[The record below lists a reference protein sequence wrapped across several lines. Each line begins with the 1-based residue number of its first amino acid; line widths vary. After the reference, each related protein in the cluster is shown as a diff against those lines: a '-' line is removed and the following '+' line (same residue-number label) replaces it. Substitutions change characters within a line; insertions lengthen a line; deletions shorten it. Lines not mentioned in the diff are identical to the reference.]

1 MRNTN
6 ILFPVLVM
14 VIAIVLMGASSWSQ
28 PDTIASLQQ
37 VTPTS
42 TSAMPPP
49 SPGEWIILNLSPGA
63 TQLQVGAEIYRLV
76 CKACHGDKGQ
86 GLTDE
91 WRSTWAPADQNCW
104 KSKCHASNHPPDG
117 FTMPVAPGVVGP
129 SVMARFYTASDLH
142 DFIST
147 YMPWQNPGKL
157 TEDQSW
163 QVTAYILH
171 MNNIDPDFDL
181 NAETASRIKLG
192 REPAPTPKPD
202 VSKPLPVSTLGMPI
216 LVLLV
221 GALLYYLK
229 RSRKSNF

>member
-14 VIAIVLMGASSWSQ
+14 VIAIVLMGVSSWSH

-142 DFIST
+142 HFIST

-192 REPAPTPKPD
+192 RKPVSTPKPD
-202 VSKPLPVSTLGMPI
+202 VDKPLHILTLGMPI